1 MTSKAPPPSLGSPA
15 GVPPSG
21 NAKYVVIAVIL
32 LGLIAAAIVWK
43 KCPREDDNKP
53 IAVVDAGTPV
63 SKPTGRNP
71 DDDVP
76 PPPPIED
83 AGADAGKKIV
93 WVNAGNKCDACKGT
107 ADNELSTALSFR
119 AKQAHRCYDNAL
131 AQDSTLKGKIS
142 IAVRVGSTG
151 QVCSAGIAS
160 NEMGSPVVANCVV
173 NYFRGANFPAPKGG
187 CADINVPISFVPK

>member
-32 LGLIAAAIVWK
+32 LGLIAGAIIWK
-43 KCPREDDNKP
+43 KCPRDDDKKP
-53 IAVVDAGTPV
+53 IAQNDAGAPI

-76 PPPPIED
+76 PPPPTED
-83 AGADAGKKIV
+83 AGPDAGTKIV
-93 WVNAGNKCDACKGT
+93 WVNAANRCGACNGT
-107 ADNELSTALSFR
+107 ADSELSTALSFR
-119 AKQAHRCYDNAL
+119 AKQSHRCYDNAL
-131 AQDSTLKGKIS
+131 AQDSTLKGRVS

-160 NEMGSPVVANCVV
+160 NDMGSPVVANCVV
-173 NYFRGANFPAPKGG
+173 NYFRGTNFPAPRGG